1 MTKAELQASTD
12 EVCAHIDA
20 VGASLREELRL
31 VADDLAALS
40 EKLDENHREIRGDLA
55 RLDQR
60 LMRVE
65 ARAATARSRLQAAP
79 SR

>member
-1 MTKAELQASTD
+1 MTKAELQTSTD

-65 ARAATARSRLQAAP
+65 ARAASR
-79 SR
+79 